1 MKRCNEMKRCGAG
14 FPASV
19 TGSAKAARG
28 YGEKHHGGGSRF
40 ESTSDLLCSSPCAP
54 PREGARWPVSHAR
67 AHARILTQAIRTE
80 SLKSSFRSVSQ
91 GRVRHEP

>member
-1 MKRCNEMKRCGAG
+1 MKPPTLMDDELQQ
-14 FPASV
+14 
-19 TGSAKAARG
+19 AAAAWGLR
-28 YGEKHHGGGSRF
+28 RALRAL
-40 ESTSDLLCSSPCAP
+40 DLL
-54 PREGARWPVSHAR
+54 AR